1 MDEQQARDQYTR
13 RALCLQ
19 EALVLFKTAAE
30 SRELGTGEE
39 AADRLFQGF
48 ESYTAATRKPPNPP
62 KLAPV
67 DRTAKQRSEY
77 FAELISQLDQDRKK
91 ALNESLSTISEWK
104 EKSSSKAAL
113 AYTKLTQKIEKL
125 L

>member
-39 AADRLFQGF
+39 AADRLFKGF

-91 ALNESLSTISEWK
+91 ALNESLIDDFRMER
-104 EKSSSKAAL
+104 EVLFEGRGRLHEADA
-113 AYTKLTQKIEKL
+113 EN
-125 L
+125 